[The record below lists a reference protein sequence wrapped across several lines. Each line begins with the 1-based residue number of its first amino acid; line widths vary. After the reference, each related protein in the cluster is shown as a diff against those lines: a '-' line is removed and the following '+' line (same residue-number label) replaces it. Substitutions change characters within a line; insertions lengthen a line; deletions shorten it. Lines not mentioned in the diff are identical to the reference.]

1 MSRRFG
7 LAAAL
12 CSAIALGGCAATA
25 PEGALIADPYES
37 LNRDIHSFN
46 VGMDQ
51 VLLRPTTYI
60 YREATPALVQ
70 HLVGNA
76 VDTLRMPVIIFNHA
90 FQGNF
95 DAALESTGRLRRE
108 SDHGPRRARSRYGNR
123 PAARADRW
131 RLTFAR
137 YGADEGVYLVSP
149 FLGPFTSRD
158 FAGRVL
164 DFVIDPTNFIR
175 FPGGAGAAAA
185 RIAVPIVDAR
195 SENFDLIDEALYESE
210 DSYVTVRTGYVL
222 NRRRAAAQARGDAQ
236 TTTLP
241 DIYAE

>member
-95 DAALESTGRLRRE
+95 DAALESTGRLGVNLIMGLGVL
-108 SDHGPRRARSRYGNR
+108 D
-123 PAARADRW
+123 PATEIGLPLEPTDGG
-131 RLTFAR
+131 LTFAS

-175 FPGGAGAAAA
+175 FPGGAGRGGGAH
-185 RIAVPIVDAR
+185 
-195 SENFDLIDEALYESE
+195 
-210 DSYVTVRTGYVL
+210 
-222 NRRRAAAQARGDAQ
+222 RRADRGRPVGEFR
-236 TTTLP
+236 P
-241 DIYAE
+241 DRRGAL